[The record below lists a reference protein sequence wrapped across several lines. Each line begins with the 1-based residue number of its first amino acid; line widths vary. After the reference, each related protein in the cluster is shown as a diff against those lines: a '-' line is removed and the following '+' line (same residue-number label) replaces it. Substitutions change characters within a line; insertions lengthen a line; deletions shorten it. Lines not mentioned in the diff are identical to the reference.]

1 MPQRVIILIADGF
14 EETEALAPL
23 DVMRRAGFD
32 VQLISISESLNVCSS
47 HNVKITADA
56 LLGDGIGEYDLL
68 MLPGGMPGTKNLLAD
83 ERVCNEVRR
92 AAQKDK
98 VVAAICAAPMI
109 LGRLGLL
116 KGKKATCFPGFE
128 NELEGAK
135 HINIPVVTDGKI
147 ITGRGAGAAVE
158 FGLALI
164 TALDGSDKSFEI
176 ARQIT
181 LIQ

>member
-1 MPQRVIILIADGF
+1 MAKRVVIFLANGF

-23 DVMRRAGFD
+23 DVMRRAGIE
-32 VQLISISESLNVCSS
+32 VELVSIEAELTVTSS
-47 HNVKITADA
+47 HTVKVVADS
-56 LLGDGIGEYDLL
+56 LLSDGVGDYDLV

-83 ERVCNEVRR
+83 QRVCDEVLR
-92 AAQKDK
+92 AAQNGKH
-98 VVAAICAAPMI
+98 VAAICAAPMI

-128 NELEGAK
+128 GELEGAK
-135 HINIPVVTDGKI
+135 HINVPVVTDGNI
-147 ITGRGAGAAVE
+147 ITGRGAGAAID
-158 FGLALI
+158 FGLAI
-164 TALDGSDKSFEI
+164 ISALLSSDKSLET